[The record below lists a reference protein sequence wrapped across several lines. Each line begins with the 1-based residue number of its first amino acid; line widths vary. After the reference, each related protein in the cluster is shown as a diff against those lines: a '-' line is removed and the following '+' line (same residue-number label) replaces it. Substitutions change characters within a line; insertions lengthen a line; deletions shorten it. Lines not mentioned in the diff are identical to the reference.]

1 MVVDIASVADSVPN
15 VKEMSTRRSKART
28 SKGEVGLSASVRNRT
43 LRSILRLVGVVRKG
57 PKVSIQCS

>member
-28 SKGEVGLSASVRNRT
+28 SKGEVGLSASVAT
-43 LRSILRLVGVVRKG
+43 IRLE
-57 PKVSIQCS
+57 VSLG